1 MALKDEQSRK
11 EEYFKLPDND
21 RVLFEL
27 EEAEKREK
35 DNVANKVFEKFDKKQ
50 DNHK

>member
-1 MALKDEQSRK
+1 MALKDEESRK
-11 EEYFKLPDND
+11 QEYFKLPDND

-35 DNVANKVFEKFDKKQ
+35 DNVAKKVFEKFDKKQ